1 MQLKTVLHEWVF
13 LVCYSF
19 LTLIS
24 LLDMGLLNIS
34 SWVAKEQPFTS
45 LLKGKVLGHKCTCQ
59 HSDLT
64 KECCPLLP
72 PLSSK

>member
-19 LTLIS
+19 LTPVS

-45 LLKGKVLGHKCTCQ
+45 LLKGKVLGQNVHANTVI
-59 HSDLT
+59 
-64 KECCPLLP
+64 
-72 PLSSK
+72 

>member
-45 LLKGKVLGHKCTCQ
+45 LLKGKVLGHKCTVFTSVVQQMRCQ
-59 HSDLT
+59 NIASH
-64 KECCPLLP
+64 
-72 PLSSK
+72 

>member
-1 MQLKTVLHEWVF
+1 
-13 LVCYSF
+13 
-19 LTLIS
+19 
-24 LLDMGLLNIS
+24 MGLLNIS

-64 KECCPLLP
+64 KECCLPLP
-72 PLSSK
+72 PLSSKCDVKI